1 MITITIR
8 SIIIR
13 PTDIWKKSNS
23 ITYSAKIFLEP
34 DYHTVHT
41 VATEQMETKSSAAE
55 YLEETENQ
63 HMVEGITYNLFSIRN
78 LSPHALSRSLRHN

>member
-41 VATEQMETKSSAAE
+41 VATEQMETKSNAAE
-55 YLEETENQ
+55 YLEETEKSAYGRRNHIQFIQ
-63 HMVEGITYNLFSIRN
+63 HQE
-78 LSPHALSRSLRHN
+78 P